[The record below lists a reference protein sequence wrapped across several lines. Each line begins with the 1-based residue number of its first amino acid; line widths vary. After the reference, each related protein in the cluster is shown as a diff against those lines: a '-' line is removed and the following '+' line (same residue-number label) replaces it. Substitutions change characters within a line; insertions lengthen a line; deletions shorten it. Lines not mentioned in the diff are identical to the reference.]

1 MNLESAVMTNRIVGG
16 VVAFKSGRLSYRV
29 YGSHDLGEVLNRY
42 VLGSTFGALVGIF
55 FHGLKLL
62 ANDKDLARRALDSE

>member
-16 VVAFKSGRLSYRV
+16 VVALKSGRLSYRV

-62 ANDKDLARRALDSE
+62 ANV